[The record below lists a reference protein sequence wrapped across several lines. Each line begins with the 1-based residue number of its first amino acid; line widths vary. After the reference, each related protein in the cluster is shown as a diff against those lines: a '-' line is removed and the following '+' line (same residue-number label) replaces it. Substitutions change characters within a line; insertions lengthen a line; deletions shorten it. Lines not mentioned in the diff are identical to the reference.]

1 MSRCAC
7 RNHALPPDPE
17 PGTDGPAAPAGANRP
32 HTPLEVIGR
41 LVAEQSQEPN
51 WAYVG
56 VWCRIHTFTQS
67 RLTPRLRDRQ
77 AVRSGLLR
85 STQHLAAADDFRRQR
100 RLLQPILV
108 RGQETPR
115 KSHREW

>member
-7 RNHALPPDPE
+7 RNHALPLDPE
-17 PGTDGPAAPAGANRP
+17 PGPDGPAAPAGANRP

-41 LVAEQSQEPN
+41 LVAPQAQEPN

-56 VWCRIHTFTQS
+56 LWCRIHAFTQS
-67 RLTPRLRDRQ
+67 RLTPRLKDRQ
-77 AVRSGLLR
+77 VVRSGLLR

-100 RLLQPILV
+100 PLPQPTLV
-108 RGQETPR
+108 
-115 KSHREW
+115 